1 MALSSSGSIS
11 LSQIQTE
18 FGGSSPIS
26 LNEYYFSSL
35 GGGNTGTSNEYPTV
49 TSSTAT
55 QTGQKYNTTTHI
67 AGFIHSSLAST
78 ITNNLNVGDNSD
90 TWSYISG
97 ADLIGNEGN
106 IPESGTISFNHLRG
120 TTKGTSSSLV
130 CYGLIWVRLSNAIT
144 TTSTVRAYFAGHLG
158 TNSQTNESWDGFPF
172 TSISVAAEGNV
183 SATTLTFSGTH
194 SANGSVGVKTN
205 KYHQSN
211 GTIGYYTQCFWNA
224 SDTTTQWANFSGTWQ
239 LTINY

>member
-26 LNEYYFSSL
+26 LNEYYFTSL
-35 GGGNTGTSNEYPTV
+35 GGGNTGTSNETPTV
-49 TSSTAT
+49 TSSSGT

-67 AGFIHSSLAST
+67 SGFIHSSLTST

-90 TWSYISG
+90 TWSYVSG
-97 ADLIGNEGN
+97 ADLVGNEGN

-120 TTKGTSSSLV
+120 TTKGTASSIV
-130 CYGLIWVRLSNAIT
+130 CYGLIWVRLSNSLA
-144 TTSTVRAYFAGHLG
+144 TTSTVRAYFGGHLG
-158 TNSQTNESWDGFPF
+158 TNSQGNVSWDGFPF
-172 TSISVAAEGNV
+172 TSINVGAEGNV

-194 SANGSVGVKTN
+194 SANGSVGVKSAKN
-205 KYHQSN
+205 HQSN
-211 GTIGYYTQCFWNA
+211 GTIGNYTQCLWNA
-224 SDTTTQWANFSGTWQ
+224 ANTTTQWGSFSGTWSLQ
-239 LTINY
+239 IVY